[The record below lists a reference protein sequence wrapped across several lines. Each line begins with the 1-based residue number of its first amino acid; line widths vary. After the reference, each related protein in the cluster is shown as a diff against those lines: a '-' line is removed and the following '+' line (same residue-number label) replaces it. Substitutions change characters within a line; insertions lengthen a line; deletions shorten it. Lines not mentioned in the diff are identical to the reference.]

1 MRPFVPR
8 TVALILA
15 LLGVLALAAP
25 AVAAPA
31 RPVELAQGWEFA
43 TAPAGPWKRVQ
54 VPHVFDAR
62 PLEELFQGRTA
73 WYRLRFEGPR
83 TQAGHGWALR
93 FDGVRRRSEVFL
105 NGRRLGANADPY
117 TPFTLPAGGLR
128 AGRQN
133 LLTVRVDNRRT
144 RGYREGWWNWGG
156 ISRPVRLVPRGKV
169 SLRGVAVLGQVD
181 CSGTCRARATVDGW
195 LTSRAAGPVRP
206 LVAVRLAPP
215 GGGPVTEK
223 TVRMRMVRPGETAR
237 VRFTVPVAGAPKLW
251 APEKPQLYA
260 TTVQARLGSAVEDAQ
275 QDRTGLRTVRVRDGH
290 LELNGRRV
298 ELRGASI
305 QEDVPGRGPAM
316 TDEDIEGIV
325 ADLKAVNASV
335 TRAHYLLDERLLDRL
350 DEEGI
355 MVWSQAPVYHRDV
368 QLRTAAGRARELG
381 TLRRTILEARRHPAV
396 ITHSV
401 ANELSPKPDATATTK
416 QFLDQAARMSRDL
429 DPTLPTSVDILA
441 WPGYPRQQA
450 YAQFDLLGVNSY
462 FGWYRRAGEL
472 AELEPY
478 LKDLHRL
485 YPRQALVMTEFGA
498 EATMDGPVDVK
509 ETFAFQADY
518 LKHYLE
524 MLERLPFMGGGI
536 YWTLRE
542 FAVKPR
548 WDGGAERKQ
557 VQRDGIHNKGLI
569 DYETGARKPAW
580 KIAAREF
587 ARTPLYSSSQPR
599 AVAASLADPPAAG
612 PTTLGVTVAGIAL
625 LALLAI
631 AGGLLA
637 WLGRDVWRAG
647 ARPPGPEPEPADEL
661 APQRTRRRVRA
672 AA

>member
-1 MRPFVPR
+1 MTLAVRR
-8 TVALILA
+8 TVPLIFAALVA
-15 LLGVLALAAP
+15 LALAAP
-25 AVAAPA
+25 AAAAPA
-31 RPVELAQGWEFA
+31 RPVELAQGWEFSA
-43 TAPAGPWKRVQ
+43 SPTGPWKRVD

-62 PLEELFQGRTA
+62 PLERLFQGQTG

-83 TQAGHGWALR
+83 TEAGDAWSLR

-105 NGRRLGANADPY
+105 NGRRVGANADPY
-117 TPFTLPAGGLR
+117 TPFTLPASGLR
-128 AGRQN
+128 AGQEN

-144 RGYREGWWNWGG
+144 PGYREGWWNWGG

-181 CSGTCRARATVDGW
+181 CSGACKARATVDGW
-195 LTSRAAGPVRP
+195 LTSRADRPVRP
-206 LVAVRLAPP
+206 LVAIRLAPP

-223 TVRMRMVRPGETAR
+223 TVRMRTVRPGETAR

-251 APEKPQLYA
+251 APEKPRLYD
-260 TTVQARLGSAVEDAQ
+260 TTVQARLGDTVEDAQ
-275 QDRTGLRTVRVRDGH
+275 QDRTGLRTVRVRKGH

-325 ADLKAVNASV
+325 GELKAVNASV
-335 TRAHYLLDERLLDRL
+335 TRAHYQLDERLLDRL

-355 MVWSQAPVYHRDV
+355 MVWNQAPVYHRDG

-381 TLRRTILEARRHPAV
+381 TLRRTILEARRHPSV

-401 ANELSPKPDATATTK
+401 ANELSPKPDETASTK
-416 QFLDQAARMSRDL
+416 RFLDQAARMSRDL

-478 LKDLHRL
+478 LKSLHQL

-498 EATMDGPVDVK
+498 EATMDGPAETK
-509 ETFAFQADY
+509 ETFAFQAEY
-518 LKHYLE
+518 LRTYLA
-524 MLERLPFMGGGI
+524 MLDRLPFMGGGI

-542 FAVKPR
+542 FAVKPK
-548 WDGGAERKQ
+548 WDGGAERTD
-557 VQRDGIHNKGLI
+557 VERDAIHNKGLI
-569 DYETGARKPAW
+569 DYETGERKPAW
-580 KIAAREF
+580 DIAAREF

-599 AVAASLADPPAAG
+599 AVAASLADPPSAGPPAAG
-612 PTTLGVTVAGIAL
+612 TAALIVGL
-625 LALLAI
+625 LAFLAI
-631 AGGLLA
+631 AAGLLA
-637 WLGRDVWRAG
+637 YLARDIWRIG
-647 ARPPGPEPEPADEL
+647 APPSEPALADEL
-661 APQRTRRRVRA
+661 DEPRQRRVRA